1 MTPVPA
7 LADDYEPIKALLM
20 ECDLP
25 TQDLTLEHLRHFLIL
40 QNEGNLVGVVG
51 LEVRAQFGLLRS
63 LAVQEKLRG
72 QGLGQQLV
80 SHAENHA
87 ATNFIQMLYLLTTTA
102 DLFFASLRYT
112 ETNRQQ
118 VPAIIQS
125 TSEFA
130 TICPSSAV
138 CMVKQIQQIKPSV
151 LPTL

>member
-87 ATNFIQMLYLLTTTA
+87 ATNFIQMLYLC
-102 DLFFASLRYT
+102 DY
-112 ETNRQQ
+112 N
-118 VPAIIQS
+118 
-125 TSEFA
+125 
-130 TICPSSAV
+130 C
-138 CMVKQIQQIKPSV
+138 
-151 LPTL
+151 